1 MLEASSLR
9 VGFVIRE
16 TLNHLFRG
24 LPQVPRVPEA
34 VSVYLTQSCV
44 LDTLGGDDGHGGA
57 EVKMYDVV
65 KVMYNRAFGEDFDM
79 TQLEHHGS
87 SKALYQKFWFEPG
100 FTKGGT
106 KERKQ
111 KRSNFRKRKLKT
123 LEEDAAESLAGQVFR
138 PRSTSVEGAPTATPP
153 PAAAATNSATAT
165 ANTNTRSTT
174 TTTTLT
180 LTLKHGIA

>member
-1 MLEASSLR
+1 M
-9 VGFVIRE
+9 
-16 TLNHLFRG
+16 NHPFCG
-24 LPQVPRVPEA
+24 LPQVPVLSEA
-34 VSVYLTQSCV
+34 VSNYLTQSYV
-44 LDTLGGDDGHGGA
+44 LDTLGGDNGHGG
-57 EVKMYDVV
+57 VKELMYE
-65 KVMYNRAFGEDFDM
+65 KTQAWYREALGKDFDM
-79 TQLEHHGS
+79 PSLEHHGTVE
-87 SKALYQKFWFEPG
+87 ALYNRFWSSQG
-100 FTKGGT
+100 FATGNP

-111 KRSNFRKRKLKT
+111 KRKHYKQRKLKT
-123 LEEDAAESLAGQVFR
+123 LEAKAAESLAGQVFR

>member
-1 MLEASSLR
+1 
-9 VGFVIRE
+9 
-16 TLNHLFRG
+16 
-24 LPQVPRVPEA
+24 
-34 VSVYLTQSCV
+34 
-44 LDTLGGDDGHGGA
+44 
-57 EVKMYDVV
+57 MYDVV

-111 KRSNFRKRKLKT
+111 KRRDFRKRKLKT
-123 LEEDAAESLAGQVFR
+123 LEAKAAESLAGQVFR

-153 PAAAATNSATAT
+153 PPCCC
-165 ANTNTRSTT
+165 
-174 TTTTLT
+174 
-180 LTLKHGIA
+180 H

>member
-1 MLEASSLR
+1 MPMRS
-9 VGFVIRE
+9 
-16 TLNHLFRG
+16 
-24 LPQVPRVPEA
+24 EA
-34 VSVYLTQSCV
+34 VSNFLTQSYV
-44 LDTLGGDDGHGGA
+44 LDTLGGDNGHGG
-57 EVKMYDVV
+57 VKELMYEKTQVWY
-65 KVMYNRAFGEDFDM
+65 KEALGKDFDM
-79 TQLEHHGS
+79 PSLEHHGIVA
-87 SKALYQKFWFEPG
+87 ALYERFWSSQG
-100 FTKGGT
+100 FATGSP

-111 KRSNFRKRKLKT
+111 KRSNFKKRKLKT

-180 LTLKHGIA
+180 LTLRHSIV